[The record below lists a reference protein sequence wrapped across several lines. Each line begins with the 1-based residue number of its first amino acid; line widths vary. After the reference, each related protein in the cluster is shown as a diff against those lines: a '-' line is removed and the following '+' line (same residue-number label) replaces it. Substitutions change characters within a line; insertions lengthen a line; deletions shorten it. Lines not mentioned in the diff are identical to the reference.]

1 MNKTK
6 IYVGNTYQHGASL
19 LIVLLLLLVMTLLG
33 LASLRSTVLEEKM
46 ASNQLDRSYSF
57 QTAESA
63 LRTAEN
69 LVLAGGLAYPTSGAC
84 DEGLCPPYDAAND
97 PRWVG
102 ASAFDG
108 SQSVANN
115 YGLDAEYIVEYV
127 GEGQN
132 FNGCKTM
139 LPINPRCLS
148 PRYRVT
154 SRSTAAGRSTVIL
167 QSVVAAER

>member
-1 MNKTK
+1 MLKPQSK
-6 IYVGNTYQHGASL
+6 QRGASL

-33 LASLRSTVLEEKM
+33 LASLRSTLLEERM

-69 LVLAGGLAYPTSGAC
+69 AVLAGGLAFPTSGAC
-84 DEGLCPPYDAAND
+84 VNGLCPPYNAANA
-97 PRWVG
+97 PQWAG
-102 ASAFDG
+102 ANAFTG
-108 SQSVANN
+108 ALTMGAQ
-115 YGLDAEYIVEYV
+115 YGLTTQYVIEYA

-132 FNGCKTM
+132 TNGCKA
-139 LPINPRCLS
+139 LVPANPRCLS
-148 PRYRVT
+148 ARYRVT
-154 SRSTAAGRSTVIL
+154 ARSTAPGRSTVLL